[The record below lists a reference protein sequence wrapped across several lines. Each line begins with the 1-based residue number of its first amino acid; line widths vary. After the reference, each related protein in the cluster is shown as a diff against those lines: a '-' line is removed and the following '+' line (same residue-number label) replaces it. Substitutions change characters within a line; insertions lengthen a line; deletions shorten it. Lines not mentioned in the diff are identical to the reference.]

1 MSEPLIESQ
10 CLPPIPSL
18 QRFFQ
23 KKTVWIEVHENYQKR
38 SFRNRFQLA
47 GPNGVER
54 FSIPLAKGKNQGQ
67 QISQVQIAYDDDW
80 IRTLSG
86 MFQTNYGSAPF
97 YEHYIQGL
105 MSIFLK
111 EEPLLLDLNMNLLT
125 WVIKVIKVD
134 ISIKTTIVY
143 EPNPLN
149 DYQDLR
155 NEITPKSLNSQESTL
170 IYNQVYEEKHG
181 FIPNLSILDMIM
193 CCGPESASL
202 LQSK

>member
-1 MSEPLIESQ
+1 
-10 CLPPIPSL
+10 
-18 QRFFQ
+18 
-23 KKTVWIEVHENYQKR
+23 
-38 SFRNRFQLA
+38 
-47 GPNGVER
+47 
-54 FSIPLAKGKNQGQ
+54 
-67 QISQVQIAYDDDW
+67 
-80 IRTLSG
+80 
-86 MFQTNYGSAPF
+86 
-97 YEHYIQGL
+97 

>member
-86 MFQTNYGSAPF
+86 MFQTNYGSARF
-97 YEHYIQGL
+97 
-105 MSIFLK
+105 MS
-111 EEPLLLDLNMNLLT
+111 T
-125 WVIKVIKVD
+125 TSKV
-134 ISIKTTIVY
+134 
-143 EPNPLN
+143 
-149 DYQDLR
+149 
-155 NEITPKSLNSQESTL
+155 
-170 IYNQVYEEKHG
+170 
-181 FIPNLSILDMIM
+181 
-193 CCGPESASL
+193 
-202 LQSK
+202 